1 MIQLIL
7 DKKAEIERIC
17 VKHKVKSLSLT
28 GSGFSGTWDPHT
40 SDLDFIIEFETMN
53 PGEHADLYFSLS
65 EELEHLLGYPV
76 DLIEMA
82 AVSNPYLRESF
93 SSSQES
99 LYAIT

>member
-7 DKKAEIERIC
+7 HKKKGIERIC
-17 VKHKVKSLSLT
+17 AKYKVRSLNLT
-28 GSGFSGTWDPHT
+28 GSAFSGTWNPQT
-40 SDLDFIIEFETMN
+40 SDIDFIIEFEPLN
-53 PGEHADLYFSLS
+53 PEDHADFYFSLI
-65 EELEHLLGYPV
+65 EELESLLGYPV

-93 SSSQES
+93 SSSQEP

>member
-1 MIQLIL
+1 
-7 DKKAEIERIC
+7 
-17 VKHKVKSLSLT
+17 
-28 GSGFSGTWDPHT
+28 
-40 SDLDFIIEFETMN
+40 MN
-53 PGEHADLYFSLS
+53 PGEHADLYFSLI

-93 SSSQES
+93 SLSQES